1 ATADESLRREMAR
14 LRRLV
19 ETAHAARNEAGIKVR
34 QPLQAVTIA
43 EPPLPPDFEA
53 ILLEELN
60 VKTARYA
67 GEGGAVSLD
76 TTISLELKG
85 KFQSYTWLA
94 VIAWVVVIADRV
106 TKIVVEH
113 RYGVGYGP
121 KPIVDSVLFLTV
133 LRNSG
138 AAFGLFKN
146 FTAGFLVI
154 SLLVMAAILVY
165 YPRIPAHDWPARIG
179 LAMVFGGAGSNAY
192 DRGVQ
197 GSVIDLIQV
206 TD

>member
-1 ATADESLRREMAR
+1 
-14 LRRLV
+14 
-19 ETAHAARNEAGIKVR
+19 
-34 QPLQAVTIA
+34 
-43 EPPLPPDFEA
+43 
-53 ILLEELN
+53 
-60 VKTARYA
+60 
-67 GEGGAVSLD
+67 
-76 TTISLELKG
+76 LKG

-121 KPIVDSVLFLTV
+121 KPIVDSVIFLTV

-179 LAMVFGGAGSNAY
+179 LAMVFGGAVSNAY
-192 DRGVQ
+192 DRGLQ
-197 GSVIDLIQV
+197 GSVIDFIQV
-206 TD
+206 PHWPVFNVADSSITVGVALLVVGSFFRRRTASVP

>member
-1 ATADESLRREMAR
+1 M
-14 LRRLV
+14 
-19 ETAHAARNEAGIKVR
+19 
-34 QPLQAVTIA
+34 
-43 EPPLPPDFEA
+43 
-53 ILLEELN
+53 
-60 VKTARYA
+60 
-67 GEGGAVSLD
+67 
-76 TTISLELKG
+76 
-85 KFQSYTWLA
+85 
-94 VIAWVVVIADRV
+94 VVIADRV

-165 YPRIPAHDWPARIG
+165 YPRIPPYDWPARIG
-179 LAMVFGGAGSNAY
+179 LAMVFGGAVSNAY
-192 DRGVQ
+192 DRGLQ
-197 GSVIDLIQV
+197 GSVIDFIQV
-206 TD
+206 PHWPVFNVADSSITVGVALLVVGSFFRRRTPSVQ